1 MSLQISPI
9 RVTVKGQVFGAGTGK
24 DKGLEVFP
32 TTDILLKKLGVK
44 DEERFVIRTKQEKV
58 FDLAIDFET
67 IKNLREYQLDDVR
80 FLAARKCAGCFN
92 EQRTGKTPTA
102 LSVMKVK
109 EVTKLLIIAPASTLY
124 TWAKEC
130 KTWWFTGLPVYVCD
144 GPTNKRKQL
153 IENWKVGALIISYEC
168 LREVTRTSKNE
179 FGEIE
184 EMYQTGDLAYI
195 RKHKDIQGCI
205 LDEAHRIKNHK
216 SKQAQA
222 LFSLDYIPHR
232 LALTGT
238 PAPGKQHEVFSI
250 LHWLYPQVFSGYWR
264 FIDYYFTQYDE
275 WTSAGAHKV
284 IGPFKRGKAEELQ
297 QYLNVI
303 STRRLRASVMAW
315 LPEKDRIKV
324 PLPLTTDQERYIQ
337 QLRED
342 FEITSTDVD
351 AINIL
356 AQLVKIRQICLAPAI
371 LGLKGKSPKVEWIKQ
386 YLKDYP
392 EKSIII
398 FSNFTEWLKY
408 LGKELDC
415 NNFIIGETSKVKRE
429 QLKNDFQSGKIKLL
443 LINIKAGKEGIT
455 LDKADVAIF
464 TDKYPPVGDIQQ
476 AEDRFVA
483 TSKDRLDSGHTIID
497 LYMDDSYE
505 VNILKMLSKNASEV
519 DIINNYINYIKEVK

>member
-9 RVTVKGQVFGAGTGK
+9 RITTKEQLLGAGTGK
-24 DKGLEVFP
+24 DKGLEVYP
-32 TTDILLKKLGVK
+32 TTNILLNKLKTKPEEQSIIRNKQKQVLDKLK
-44 DEERFVIRTKQEKV
+44 DYESFNK
-58 FDLAIDFET
+58 
-67 IKNLREYQLDDVR
+67 LREYQIEDVK

-102 LSVMKVK
+102 LSVMKEK
-109 EVTKLLIIAPASTLY
+109 DVTKLLIIAPASTLY

-130 KTWWFTGLPVYVCD
+130 RTWWFEELPATVCD
-144 GPTNKRKQL
+144 GSASKRKTI
-153 IENWKVGALIISYEC
+153 IESWTKGALIISYEC
-168 LREVTRTSKNE
+168 LREVTRTNKNE

-184 EMYQTGDLAYI
+184 EMYSTGDLAYI
-195 RKHKDIQGCI
+195 KKHKDIEGCI

-222 LFSLDYIPHR
+222 LFSLSYIPNR

-238 PAPGKQHEVFSI
+238 PAPGKQHEVFSV
-250 LHWLYPQVFSGYWR
+250 LHWLYPQVFTGYWR

-284 IGPFKRGKAEELQ
+284 IGAFKRGKAEELQ
-297 QYLNVI
+297 EYLSVI
-303 STRRLRASVMAW
+303 STRRLRSSVMAW
-315 LPEKDRIKV
+315 LPEKDKVKV

-337 QLRED
+337 QLKED
-342 FEITSTDVD
+342 FEITGTNVD

-356 AQLVKIRQICLAPAI
+356 AQLIKIRQICLSPAV

-392 EKSIII
+392 DKSILI
-398 FSNFTEWLKY
+398 FSNFTEWLKL
-408 LGKELDC
+408 LGKELGC

-464 TDKYPPVGDIQQ
+464 TDKYPPIGDIMQ

-483 TSKDRLDSGHTIID
+483 TSKDKLNSGHTIID

-505 VNILKMLSKNASEV
+505 VNILKLLARNASEV
-519 DIINNYINYIKEVK
+519 DVINNYIKYVKGEL